1 MGEAENI
8 YFTCLNRTFKTEKM
22 KTIHSSLQVKIP
34 EDITATV
41 NNRVV
46 TIKGKRGLLRKS
58 FKHTQLDVKMLGRK
72 RIQVEKWFG
81 NRKDIATVRTV
92 ISHIENM
99 MKGGTYGYRYKM
111 KSVYAHFPINIAIQ
125 DDGQTVEVRNF
136 LGEKYVRRVS
146 MSPGVKCV
154 QTGQKDEIALEG
166 NDLELVSQS
175 AAQIQQCVLVKN
187 KDIRKFLDGIYVSE
201 KESIEGELMR
211 TGKNALLVE
220 KKDRDSL

>member
-1 MGEAENI
+1 
-8 YFTCLNRTFKTEKM
+8 M

-34 EDITATV
+34 EGISATV

-46 TIKGKRGLLRKS
+46 TIKGKRGVLRKN
-58 FKHTQLDVKMLGRK
+58 FKHTQLDIKMLGKK

-81 NRKDIATVRTV
+81 SRKDIATVRTV

-99 MKGGTYGYRYKM
+99 MKGVTNGYRYKM

-125 DDGQTVEVRNF
+125 DDGVTVEVRNF

-154 QTGQKDEIALEG
+154 QTGQKDEIAIEG

-201 KESIEGELMR
+201 KESIEGE
-211 TGKNALLVE
+211 
-220 KKDRDSL
+220 D

>member
-1 MGEAENI
+1 
-8 YFTCLNRTFKTEKM
+8 M

-46 TIKGKRGLLRKS
+46 SIKGKRGLLQKS
-58 FKHTQLDVKMLGRK
+58 FKHTQLDVKMLGKK

-81 NRKDIATVRTV
+81 SRKDIATVRTV
-92 ISHIENM
+92 ITHIENM
-99 MKGGTYGYRYKM
+99 MKGVTNGYRYKM

-125 DDGQTVEVRNF
+125 DDGKTVEVRNF

-146 MSPGVKCV
+146 MFDGVKCV
-154 QTGQKDEIALEG
+154 QTGQKDEIAVEG
-166 NDLELVSQS
+166 NDIEKVSQS

-187 KDIRKFLDGIYVSE
+187 KDIRKFLDGIYVSD
-201 KESIEGELMR
+201 KETIEGEF
-211 TGKNALLVE
+211 
-220 KKDRDSL
+220 

>member
-1 MGEAENI
+1 
-8 YFTCLNRTFKTEKM
+8 M
-22 KTIHSSLQVKIP
+22 KTIHSSLQLKIP

-46 TIKGKRGLLRKS
+46 SIKGKRGMLRKS
-58 FKHTQLDVKMLGRK
+58 FKHTQLDVKMIGKK
-72 RIQVEKWFG
+72 RLQAEKWFG

-92 ISHIENM
+92 ISHVENM
-99 MKGGTYGYRYKM
+99 IKGVTLGYRYKM

-125 DDGQTVEVRNF
+125 DDGATVEVRNF

-146 MSPGVKCV
+146 MSAGVKCV
-154 QTGQKDEIALEG
+154 QTGQKDEIAVEG

-187 KDIRKFLDGIYVSE
+187 KDIRKFLDGIYVSD
-201 KESIEGELMR
+201 KESIE
-211 TGKNALLVE
+211 APA
-220 KKDRDSL
+220 KK

>member
-1 MGEAENI
+1 
-8 YFTCLNRTFKTEKM
+8 M

-34 EDITATV
+34 EGISATV

-58 FKHTQLDVKMLGRK
+58 FKHTQLDVKMLGKK

-81 NRKDIATVRTV
+81 SRKDIATVRTV

-99 MKGGTYGYRYKM
+99 MKGVTNGYRYKM

-125 DDGQTVEVRNF
+125 DEGKTVEVRNF

-146 MSPGVKCV
+146 MFDGVKCV

-166 NDLELVSQS
+166 NDLEKVSQS

-201 KESIEGELMR
+201 KESIEGE
-211 TGKNALLVE
+211 N
-220 KKDRDSL
+220 

>member
-1 MGEAENI
+1 
-8 YFTCLNRTFKTEKM
+8 M

-58 FKHTQLDVKMLGRK
+58 FKHTQLDVKMLGKK

-99 MKGGTYGYRYKM
+99 MKGVTYGYRYKM

-136 LGEKYVRRVS
+136 LGEKYVRRVV
-146 MSPGVKCV
+146 MSDGVKCV

-201 KESIEGELMR
+201 KESIEAE
-211 TGKNALLVE
+211 T
-220 KKDRDSL
+220 

>member
-1 MGEAENI
+1 MGEAKYI
-8 YFTCLNRTFKTEKM
+8 YFTCLKIFLLIWNGRTFKTEKM

-46 TIKGKRGLLRKS
+46 SIKGKRGLLRKS
-58 FKHTQLDVKMLGRK
+58 FKHTQLDVKMLGKK

-99 MKGGTYGYRYKM
+99 MKGVTYGYRYKM

-125 DDGQTVEVRNF
+125 DDGKTVEVRNF
-136 LGEKYVRRVS
+136 LGEKYVRRAA
-146 MSPGVKCV
+146 MSDGVKCV

-201 KESIEGELMR
+201 KESIEGE
-211 TGKNALLVE
+211 N
-220 KKDRDSL
+220 

>member
-1 MGEAENI
+1 
-8 YFTCLNRTFKTEKM
+8 M

-34 EDITATV
+34 EGIQASV

-46 TIKGKRGLLRKS
+46 TIKGKRGVLRKS
-58 FKHTQLDVKMLGRK
+58 FKHTQLDIKMLGKK
-72 RIQVEKWFG
+72 RIQAEKWFG
-81 NRKDIATVRTV
+81 NRKDIATVRTC

-99 MKGGTYGYRYKM
+99 MKGVTNGYRYKM

-125 DDGQTVEVRNF
+125 DDGVNVEVRNF
-136 LGEKYVRRVS
+136 LGEKYVRRVA

-154 QTGQKDEIALEG
+154 QTGQKDEIAIEG

-201 KESIEGELMR
+201 KESIEGE
-211 TGKNALLVE
+211 E
-220 KKDRDSL
+220 

>member
-1 MGEAENI
+1 MGEANNI
-8 YFTCLNRTFKTEKM
+8 YFTCLKIFLLIWNGRTFKTEKM

-58 FKHTQLDVKMLGRK
+58 FKHTQLDVKMLGKK

-81 NRKDIATVRTV
+81 NRKDIATARTV

-99 MKGGTYGYRYKM
+99 MKGVTYGYRYKM

-125 DDGQTVEVRNF
+125 DEGATVEVRNF
-136 LGEKYVRRVS
+136 LGEKYVRRVT
-146 MSPGVKCV
+146 MAGGVKCV
-154 QTGQKDEIALEG
+154 QTGQKDEIAVEG

-175 AAQIQQCVLVKN
+175 AASIQQCVLVKN
-187 KDIRKFLDGIYVSE
+187 KDIRKFLDGIYVSD
-201 KESIEGELMR
+201 KESIEGEF
-211 TGKNALLVE
+211 
-220 KKDRDSL
+220 

>member
-1 MGEAENI
+1 MGEAKYI
-8 YFTCLNRTFKTEKM
+8 YFTCLKIFLLIWNGRTFKTEKM

-41 NNRVV
+41 NNRVI
-46 TIKGKRGLLRKS
+46 TIKGKRGTLRKS
-58 FKHTQLDVKMLGRK
+58 FKHTQLDVKMLGKK

-81 NRKDIATVRTV
+81 SRKDIATVRTV

-99 MKGGTYGYRYKM
+99 MKG
-111 KSVYAHFPINIAIQ
+111 VYAHFPINIAIQ
-125 DDGQTVEVRNF
+125 DEGKTVEVRNF

-146 MSPGVKCV
+146 MFDGVKCV

-166 NDLELVSQS
+166 NDLEKVSQS

-201 KESIEGELMR
+201 KESIEGE
-211 TGKNALLVE
+211 N
-220 KKDRDSL
+220 